1 MRDLTKWLGFSLGL
15 HLLGIASLPFFA
27 ALQANNVRPIV
38 IDLTFSAVPA
48 SVTRLPEKREVRAS
62 PLRPVVPTNRKRS
75 LPKEPTEK
83 LQHIA
88 TPAAEQSLPKSLPV
102 EQKNGLETGTDS
114 RAIPGS
120 EKLAGA
126 GEMIPNAAV
135 SSAGNDKAVPGNERQ
150 RYLAEHFNY
159 IRDLVRKHLV
169 YPAMAQKMG
178 WSGKAVVAFIVME
191 NGTASNIR
199 LVESSGIPLLD
210 RSALATI
217 KRAAPF
223 PRPPARAEIVLPVLF
238 KLQ

>member
-15 HLLGIASLPFFA
+15 HLLGLATLPFFA

-38 IDLTFSAVPA
+38 IDLTFSDVPE
-48 SVTRLPEKREVRAS
+48 SVARLPEKRAVRAS
-62 PLRPVVPTNRKRS
+62 PFSPVVPTSRKRS
-75 LPKEPTEK
+75 LPKVPTEK
-83 LQHIA
+83 LKHIA
-88 TPAAEQSLPKSLPV
+88 TPAAVQSLPKSLPV
-102 EQKNGLETGTDS
+102 EQKNETAAGTDN
-114 RAIPGS
+114 REIPGS
-120 EKLAGA
+120 EKQVGA
-126 GEMIPNAAV
+126 GDMIPNAAV
-135 SSAGNDKAVPGNERQ
+135 SSAGNDKALPGNERQ